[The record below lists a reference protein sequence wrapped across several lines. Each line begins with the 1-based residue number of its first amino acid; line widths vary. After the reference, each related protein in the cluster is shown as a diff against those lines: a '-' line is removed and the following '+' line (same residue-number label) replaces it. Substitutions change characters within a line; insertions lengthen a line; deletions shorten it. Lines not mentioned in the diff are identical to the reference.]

1 MSSLGLIGEYG
12 SESSSEDEWT
22 QTEKSI
28 DTSSST
34 ITAPTHTQLSSKDDS
49 SDPTHQETTQ
59 SYFDADNV
67 DSDGSSSS
75 SIETGFLP
83 SPAGSPLA
91 QPGAKGLPLP
101 QLDAI
106 HCGVVKAQPGSV
118 FSNPYKE
125 AEESKLLVLKQHV
138 TLGPAEVASDRTKGG
153 QFRGKKRS
161 RQRDQEESGPFDK
174 YDSSIKREK
183 MNRVKSGVAPG
194 LVPSQKYLK
203 LHHRQQE
210 KERPWTIRRTSN

>member
-34 ITAPTHTQLSSKDDS
+34 TTAPTHTQLSSKDDS

-75 SIETGFLP
+75 SIEIGFLP
-83 SPAGSPLA
+83 SPVGSPLA

-125 AEESKLLVLKQHV
+125 AEESKLSVLKQHV

>member
-34 ITAPTHTQLSSKDDS
+34 TTAPTHTQLSSKDDS
-49 SDPTHQETTQ
+49 SDPKHQETTQ

-75 SIETGFLP
+75 SIEIGFSP
-83 SPAGSPLA
+83 SPASSPLA

>member
-22 QTEKSI
+22 QIGKST

-34 ITAPTHTQLSSKDDS
+34 TTAPTHTQLSPKDDS

-75 SIETGFLP
+75 GSTEIGFSP

-91 QPGAKGLPLP
+91 QLGAKGLPLP

-125 AEESKLLVLKQHV
+125 AEESKLSVLKQHV
-138 TLGPAEVASDRTKGG
+138 ALGPAEVASDRTKGG
-153 QFRGKKRS
+153 QFRGKKRR

-210 KERPWTIRRTSN
+210 KERPWTIRRT